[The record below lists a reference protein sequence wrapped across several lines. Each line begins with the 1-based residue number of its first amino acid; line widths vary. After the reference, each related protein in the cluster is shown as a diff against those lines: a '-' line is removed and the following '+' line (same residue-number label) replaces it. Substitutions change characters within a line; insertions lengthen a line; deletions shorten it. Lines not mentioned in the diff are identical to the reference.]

1 MARFRAENVR
11 CAWVVMAF
19 FATVSFAGAPGV
31 KANSGDYVSLLL
43 IGGISS
49 IDDVTVT
56 SGNLE
61 LRNVD
66 DTIAALGVAFGY
78 NWRKK
83 GVPVRSEIEYHYRIR
98 FDFDTRVTG
107 DAGFENQLQTHAL
120 LANAYYDFEWKDR
133 WTLFVGGGIGWA
145 QNVSEVDRV
154 PLAGGAKTERTDR
167 KNNLAWNIAVGAIYD
182 LSGNWNAEFRYRYI
196 DLGKVESG
204 AHTDSRTIKAGSYT
218 SHDLVMGVTYSF

>member
-1 MARFRAENVR
+1 
-11 CAWVVMAF
+11 MAF
-19 FATVSFAGAPGV
+19 ISSVSFAAAQVAKPS
-31 KANSGDYVSLLL
+31 SGDYVSLLL
-43 IGGISS
+43 IGGVSS

-66 DTIAALGVAFGY
+66 DTVAALGMAVGY
-78 NWRKK
+78 NWKKK
-83 GVPVRSEIEYHYRIR
+83 GISVRSEIEYHYRIR

-120 LANAYYDFEWKDR
+120 LANAYYDYEWKDR
-133 WTLFVGGGIGWA
+133 WTLFVGGGVGWA

-167 KNNLAWNIAVGAIYD
+167 KNNFAWNIALGAIYD